1 MFVVATTHMVRKLNL
16 ALCVNI
22 SSEALWAF
30 ASRASVSC
38 VAPFVGFKHKSKVTH
53 FILNY
58 LALSTLCTLSTPEM
72 RIVWKVHGLY
82 IYFLVQSVSLF
93 GEKSADISAEKV
105 LYGSFFKAQTITD
118 L

>member
-1 MFVVATTHMVRKLNL
+1 MFVVASPHMVRKLNL

-22 SSEALWAF
+22 SSKAPWAF

-38 VAPFVGFKHKSKVTH
+38 VAPFVGFKYKSIVTH

-72 RIVWKVHGLY
+72 RIMWKVRGLY

-93 GEKSADISAEKV
+93 SEKGADISAEKV
-105 LYGSFFKAQTITD
+105 LYSSFLKAQTITN